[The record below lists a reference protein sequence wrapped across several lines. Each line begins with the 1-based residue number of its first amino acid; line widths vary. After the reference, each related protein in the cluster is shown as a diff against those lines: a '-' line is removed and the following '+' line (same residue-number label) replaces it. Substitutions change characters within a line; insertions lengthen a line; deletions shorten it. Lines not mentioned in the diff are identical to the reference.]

1 MKRIN
6 PKTIIA
12 ILAVVIGFTCTF
24 MLSPEAQA
32 NDAMQK
38 EIAEKIIRFHVR
50 ANSDSEE
57 DQALKLL
64 VKDRVVAYL
73 SDSMKSSVSKSDSI
87 SYIESHI
94 EEIENIASD
103 VITEEGYSYE
113 VSAYMTNEFF
123 PTKSYGDVT
132 IPCGN
137 YDAFRIDIGENAG
150 KNWWCV
156 LYPPL
161 CFVQGSYGVA
171 TDETKMLLKNVLD
184 EDEFEYISS
193 AGSSD
198 IGFDF
203 KFLSLFNHD

>member
-73 SDSMKSSVSKSDSI
+73 SDAMKSSGSKSDSI
-87 SYIESHI
+87 SYIEAHLN
-94 EEIENIASD
+94 EIEQIASD

-171 TDETKMLLKNVLD
+171 TDETKMLLRNVLD
-184 EDEFEYISS
+184 EDEFDYISN

-203 KFLSLFNHD
+203 KFLSLFNQN